1 MMMLEQVINVPISQV
16 SSREP
21 IRVAPETRLG
31 EVVDLMHRGR
41 TGAALVVDER
51 GELVGIFT
59 EHDLLRRAEHDSN
72 AWRDVPVQ
80 SMMTERP
87 RVIREDDT
95 VAEAL
100 RRMDAGRHR
109 HLPVVRGRQPVAVV
123 SIRELLAHV
132 ASKFPAD
139 FINLPPDPDKEAR
152 EPWGG

>member
-1 MMMLEQVINVPISQV
+1 MMIEQIVNVPISQV

-21 IRVAPETRLG
+21 IRVTPDILLG
-31 EVVDLMHRGR
+31 EVVDLMHNGR

-59 EHDLLRRAEHDSN
+59 EHDLLRRADHDSN
-72 AWRDVPVQ
+72 DWRDKPVE
-80 SMMTERP
+80 SMMTGRP

-109 HLPVVRGRQPVAVV
+109 HLPVVRGRVPVGVV
-123 SIRELLAHV
+123 SVRELLAHV

>member
-1 MMMLEQVINVPISQV
+1 MLDKIVNVPITEMTW
-16 SSREP
+16 REP
-21 IRVAPETRLG
+21 IRVSPATLLG
-31 EVVDLMHRGR
+31 DVVDMMHHGR

-59 EHDLLRRAEHDSN
+59 EHDLLRRADHDSN
-72 AWRDVPVQ
+72 DWREQPVE
-80 SMMTERP
+80 SMMTSRP
-87 RVIREDDT
+87 RIIREDDT

-109 HLPVVRGRQPVAVV
+109 HLPVVRGRKPVAVISV
-123 SIRELLAHV
+123 RELLAHL